1 MTEVVEEE
9 WDIPKSVQQP
19 PAKEF
24 TLLAQFL
31 QGSLA
36 SCGAVTVSNPFE
48 LIKTRLQIQGEL
60 KRQGVYVPAYRGM
73 LHAMLETLKREGIGI
88 TGLQKVHSVSF
99 FTSSPFGSM
108 YC

>member
-1 MTEVVEEE
+1 MTEEIPEVE
-9 WDIPKSVQQP
+9 
-19 PAKEF
+19 ARKEF
-24 TLLAQFL
+24 TLFAQFL

-73 LHAMLETLKREGIGI
+73 LHAMVETIKREGLGV
-88 TGLQKVHSVSF
+88 TGLQKVQLISLSHC
-99 FTSSPFGSM
+99 PFL
-108 YC
+108 